1 MFKSLREHATALEV
15 APGWVVVV
23 PPSRFPG
30 PIEHVMV
37 GSGGVLAAAR
47 WSGDVTVVDGVLYQ
61 NGRRRELQAAD
72 LVRETDALAGLLRKE
87 HRQVVAPVVVTRGD
101 HPPIKVAPG
110 LVLIGTDALAPT
122 LEALTTHLGPDD
134 TADVL
139 GRIAQARA
147 RRVDEL
153 PTQATL
159 SAVLGA
165 DRARR
170 R

>member
-1 MFKSLREHATALEV
+1 MFKSLREHATVLDS
-15 APGWVVVV
+15 APGWVVVD

-47 WSGDVTVVDGVLYQ
+47 WSGDVTVVDGVLHQ

-87 HRQVVAPVVVTRGD
+87 HRQVVAPVVVTRGG

-110 LVLIGTDALAPT
+110 LVLIGADALADT
-122 LEALTTHLGPDD
+122 LEALPTHLGPDD

-159 SAVLGA
+159 SATLSA

>member
-1 MFKSLREHATALEV
+1 MFRSLREHAATLDV
-15 APGWVVVV
+15 APGWVVVD
-23 PPSRFPG
+23 PPARFPG
-30 PIEHVMV
+30 PIDHVIV

-47 WSGDVTVVDGVLYQ
+47 WSGDVSVVDGVLHQ

-72 LVRETDALAGLLRKE
+72 LVRETDALARLLRKE
-87 HRQVVAPVVVTRGD
+87 HRQVVAPLVVTRGD
-101 HPPIKVAPG
+101 HQPVKVGPG
-110 LVLIGTDALAPT
+110 LVLIGADALAWT
-122 LEALTTHLGPDD
+122 LEGLTTHLGPDD

-147 RRVDEL
+147 RRADEL

-159 SAVLGA
+159 SAVLSA
-165 DRARR
+165 DRSRR

>member
-1 MFKSLREHATALEV
+1 MFRSLREHTPLDV
-15 APGWVVVV
+15 APGWVVVD

-30 PIEHVMV
+30 PIEHVIV
-37 GSGGVLAAAR
+37 GHGGVLATAR
-47 WSGDVTVVDGVLYQ
+47 WSGEVTVVDGVLHQ

-87 HRQVVAPVVVTRGD
+87 HRWVVAPLVVTRGD
-101 HPPIKVAPG
+101 DAPVKVAPG
-110 LVLIGTDALAPT
+110 LVLIGVDALVPT

-159 SAVLGA
+159 SAVLSA

>member
-1 MFKSLREHATALEV
+1 MFRSLREHATTLEV
-15 APGWVVVV
+15 APGWVVVD

-30 PIEHVMV
+30 PVEHVIV
-37 GSGGVLAAAR
+37 GRGGVLAAAR
-47 WSGDVTVVDGVLYQ
+47 WSGAVTVDDGVLHQ
-61 NGRRRELQAAD
+61 SGRRRELQAAD

-87 HRQVVAPVVVTRGD
+87 HRAVVAPVVVTRGD

-110 LVLIGTDALAPT
+110 LVLIGEGALAPT

-147 RRVDEL
+147 RRADEL

-159 SAVLGA
+159 SAVLHA
-165 DRARR
+165 DRSRR
-170 R
+170 H